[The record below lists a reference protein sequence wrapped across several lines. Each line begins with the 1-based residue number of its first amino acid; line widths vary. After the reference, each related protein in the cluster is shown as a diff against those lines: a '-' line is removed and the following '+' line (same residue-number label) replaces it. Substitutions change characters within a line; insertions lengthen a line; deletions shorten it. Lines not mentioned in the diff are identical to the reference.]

1 MQATF
6 RFGNFAKYIAPLQ
19 RYSLVIYFPEFLPT
33 LLPSTGPQG
42 AAPGIWIIAFL
53 KGLTDRAVQ

>member
-6 RFGNFAKYIAPLQ
+6 RFGNFSKYIAPLQ
-19 RYSLVIYFPEFLPT
+19 RFSLVIYFPEDPRPT
-33 LLPSTGPQG
+33 LLAAGGTTGG
-42 AAPGIWIIAFL
+42 VGLWIIVFM